1 MHRSEK
7 DMWFAG
13 SKSIHYQFYA
23 NVCDITSEPDSTHFA
38 VSEHA
43 SSCPP
48 PETAIAASF
57 LNEEISTILGDLSTK
72 LTCTL
77 CRNLNQIVLKEH
89 SSIWTGGLPECNH
102 PSKLR

>member
-48 PETAIAASF
+48 PRDSNRGLLPER
-57 LNEEISTILGDLSTK
+57 
-72 LTCTL
+72 
-77 CRNLNQIVLKEH
+77 RNFHNF
-89 SSIWTGGLPECNH
+89 GGLVDQTN
-102 PSKLR
+102 LYIM